1 MDRGII
7 FAIAHVRG
15 GDEKGKQWHENG
27 KLLNKRNTF
36 TDFIACADYLI
47 KSNYCSED
55 NLCIEGGSA
64 GGMLIGAVLNMRPEL
79 FKVAVADV
87 PSVDVL
93 TTILLNPRKRDLE
106 VFCSLLS
113 ILNFLLIFTLY
124 VDCNICGYF
133 EDFFQVIDA

>member
-1 MDRGII
+1 
-7 FAIAHVRG
+7 
-15 GDEKGKQWHENG
+15 
-27 KLLNKRNTF
+27 
-36 TDFIACADYLI
+36 
-47 KSNYCSED
+47 
-55 NLCIEGGSA
+55 
-64 GGMLIGAVLNMRPEL
+64 MRPEL

-93 TTILLNPRKRDLE
+93 TTILFYPRKRDLE
-106 VFCSLLS
+106 VFCSLFS

>member
-15 GDEKGKQWHENG
+15 GDEKGMQWHENG
-27 KLLNKRNTF
+27 KLLNKKNTF
-36 TDFIACADYLI
+36 TDFIACAEYLI

-55 NLCIEGGSA
+55 NLCIEGSSA

-87 PSVDVL
+87 PFVDVL
-93 TTILLNPRKRDLE
+93 TTILLDHRKLDLK
-106 VFCSLLS
+106 VFCS
-113 ILNFLLIFTLY
+113 FLGYSTFHCIHLY
-124 VDCNICGYF
+124 VDCNIWWTLTLRS
-133 EDFFQVIDA
+133 D